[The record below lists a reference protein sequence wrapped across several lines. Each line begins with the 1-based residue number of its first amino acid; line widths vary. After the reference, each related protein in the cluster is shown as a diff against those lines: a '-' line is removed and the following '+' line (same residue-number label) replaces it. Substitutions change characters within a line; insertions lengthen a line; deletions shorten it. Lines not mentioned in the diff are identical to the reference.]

1 MASLAANEMQSGQG
15 WQGAEDVW
23 DTNAID
29 FTSKMWQLSDVEH
42 GQFLELRNSI
52 KDVKHWKNQ
61 PMEVVR
67 FLRARPGNVKA
78 AESMFRKMIN
88 WRKENDVEN
97 ILESYTPPQVLLELY
112 PGAMLEGCDKEGDP
126 IYLERLGVT
135 DGPGLIAKVG
145 ASEMIRHGIW
155 LREMISKGQWV
166 QDYEKA
172 NGKPVKRITIIED
185 LQGLSRRMLF
195 GGTVGVY
202 NELMRLDQDNY
213 CESAKRMIII
223 RAPWIFTA
231 VWSIVKYFFDPGVV
245 KKMVFTSGD
254 GEELLKELD
263 EYVDRTVLP
272 PCISGVEGKGK
283 PHIGMPTNFNGGL
296 VPAPVLP
303 VVDDAQK
310 N

>member
-97 ILESYTPPQVLLELY
+97 ILESYTPPKSCLN
-112 PGAMLEGCDKEGDP
+112 CT
-126 IYLERLGVT
+126 R
-135 DGPGLIAKVG
+135 GPC
-145 ASEMIRHGIW
+145 W
-155 LREMISKGQWV
+155 
-166 QDYEKA
+166 KA
-172 NGKPVKRITIIED
+172 ATKKAT
-185 LQGLSRRMLF
+185 QY
-195 GGTVGVY
+195 T
-202 NELMRLDQDNY
+202 
-213 CESAKRMIII
+213 
-223 RAPWIFTA
+223 
-231 VWSIVKYFFDPGVV
+231 WSGW
-245 KKMVFTSGD
+245 G
-254 GEELLKELD
+254 
-263 EYVDRTVLP
+263 
-272 PCISGVEGKGK
+272 
-283 PHIGMPTNFNGGL
+283 
-296 VPAPVLP
+296 
-303 VVDDAQK
+303 
-310 N
+310 